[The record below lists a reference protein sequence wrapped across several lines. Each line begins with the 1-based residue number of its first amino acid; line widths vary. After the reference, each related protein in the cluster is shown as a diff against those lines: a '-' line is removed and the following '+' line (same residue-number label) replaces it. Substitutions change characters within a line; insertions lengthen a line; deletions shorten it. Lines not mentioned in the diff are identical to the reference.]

1 MSSFQSIYDRAARR
15 KGGPEVLEDMLPS
28 LPGNDLNVI
37 PDDRWLSRAAKGVM
51 AAGFAWK
58 VVENMWPKHE
68 EVLFGFELEPVAFL
82 QAADIDRIADM
93 DGIIGHRP
101 KLAAI
106 RDNARMMLDV
116 VADHG
121 SFGEFVA
128 SWPADD
134 VVGLWAY
141 LKAHGARLGGMTGPY
156 FLRSMGVDTPLMTRD
171 VVAALVAAKVIDG
184 QPTSKKRMRAVQ
196 ETFSRWR
203 QETGRSYTELSRI
216 LAYSIDG

>member
-1 MSSFQSIYDRAARR
+1 MSSFQPIYDRAARR
-15 KGGPEVLEDMLPS
+15 KGGPAALEDMLPAS
-28 LPGNDLNVI
+28 GGGDLTAI

-51 AAGFAWK
+51 AAGFAW
-58 VVENMWPKHE
+58 N
-68 EVLFGFELEPVAFL
+68 
-82 QAADIDRIADM
+82 
-93 DGIIGHRP
+93 GIIGHRP

-128 SWPADD
+128 RWPADD
-134 VVGLWAY
+134 VVGLWSY

-156 FLRSMGVDTPLMTRD
+156 FLRSMGLDTPLMTRD

-184 QPTSKKRMRAVQ
+184 QPTSKKRLRAVQ
-196 ETFSRWR
+196 ETFTRWR
-203 QETGRSYTELSRI
+203 QETGRSYTQLSRI
-216 LAYSIDG
+216 LAYSVDS